1 MGVVRAARLER
12 PGARER
18 VGLAELVVQLGP
30 VDYASGTKGQVPL
43 VFPRWQLPP
52 PTARGPGPLDPMW
65 QLANPKA
72 RGEGRPLLP
81 ICSARAQT
89 VQLVPHS
96 AMDTIK

>member
-52 PTARGPGPLDPMW
+52 PTARGLGRSILCGSW
-65 QLANPKA
+65 QIQK
-72 RGEGRPLLP
+72 
-81 ICSARAQT
+81 RA
-89 VQLVPHS
+89 
-96 AMDTIK
+96 A